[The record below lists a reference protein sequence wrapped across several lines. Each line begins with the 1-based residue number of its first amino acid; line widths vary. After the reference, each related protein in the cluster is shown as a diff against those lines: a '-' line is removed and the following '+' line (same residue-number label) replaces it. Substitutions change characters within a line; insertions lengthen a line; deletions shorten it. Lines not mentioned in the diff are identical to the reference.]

1 MAKFYTVEKTING
14 KTYKAQFNGLS
25 AALKAFDDSY
35 IDGSSNTSLEKLTEY
50 LFENVIV
57 EPKGLTADDFGSM
70 EELNKVSGFARD
82 VMQGKIKPETEKAKK
97 EDK

>member
-14 KTYKAQFNGLS
+14 VTYKAQFNGLS

-57 EPKGLTADDFGSM
+57 EPKGLTADDFASM
-70 EELNKVSGFARD
+70 EELNKVSAFARD

-97 EDK
+97 EEK